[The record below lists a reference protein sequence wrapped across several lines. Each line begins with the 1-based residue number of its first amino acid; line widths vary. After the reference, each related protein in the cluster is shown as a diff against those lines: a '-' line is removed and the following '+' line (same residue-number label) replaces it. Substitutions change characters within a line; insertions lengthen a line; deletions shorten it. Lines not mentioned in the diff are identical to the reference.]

1 MQLPS
6 ARFRH
11 VFIVICGL
19 LALVGAWT
27 LGRQVSA
34 ATQPKL
40 LSATPQYAP
49 PTVGPVQAE
58 STPIP
63 GSTSIQRRAAA
74 KSSEVM
80 RQETTL
86 AATQPLPPMVSTSA
100 ALVNEPDITALRSRA
115 LTIPV
120 QGTTAPQLKDTF
132 MQARARGVPHDA
144 IDIMA
149 SRGTPV
155 LAVDDGRIAKLF
167 LSKAGGI
174 TLYQFDP
181 DSRYAYYY
189 AHLDRYAD
197 GMTEGAPLSKGQVI
211 GYVGSTGNAS
221 PDAPHLHFA
230 IFKLGPERQWWQG
243 VPLNPYLVWHQAKP

>member
-1 MQLPS
+1 MQLPA

-11 VFIVICGL
+11 FFSAVCAL

-27 LGRQVSA
+27 RGSQVNA
-34 ATQPKL
+34 ATQPNL
-40 LSATPQYAP
+40 LSAPPQYAP
-49 PTVGPVQAE
+49 PTVGLVQAE
-58 STPIP
+58 STLTP
-63 GSTSIQRRAAA
+63 GSTSIQMPTATKPSKVIRREA
-74 KSSEVM
+74 
-80 RQETTL
+80 TL
-86 AATQPLPPMVSTSA
+86 AATQPLPPMAVA
-100 ALVNEPDITALRSRA
+100 PPPVVNEPDITLLRSRA

-132 MQARARGVPHDA
+132 TQARAGGVPHDA

-149 SRGTPV
+149 PRGTAV
-155 LAVDDGRIAKLF
+155 LAVEDGRITKLF

-181 DSRYAYYY
+181 DRRYAYYY
-189 AHLDRYAD
+189 AHLDRYVD
-197 GMTEGAPLSKGQVI
+197 GLTEGARVSKGQVI

-221 PDAPHLHFA
+221 PEAPHLHFA
-230 IFKLGPERQWWQG
+230 LFKLGPERQWWQG